1 MKVAYDIIILAG
13 QSNAEGSGLGRV
25 GKKFKENDLIMEMVD
40 VNRKEMMLEDNGK
53 LNLIQPFEL
62 SIGFAK
68 EDPHEYGLRGNLAHS
83 FAEEYIKKGYLK
95 EGRKVLI
102 VKTAVGGTGF
112 AKNHWGKG
120 NILSE
125 RMYHMI
131 DSALSTCGD
140 SKIVAFLWHQGESD
154 AFENEELSSKA
165 RESFYFDKFDY
176 LISTVR
182 QKYGDDFPIVAGG
195 FTAEWSALYKEQ
207 CEAVYRATKRVLKM
221 HNGAFVDTRY
231 LKSNNQDIQ
240 NGDNI
245 HFCKKALNKLG
256 RMYFDKYQK
265 LINK

>member
-13 QSNAEGSGLGRV
+13 QSNAEGSGIGRV
-25 GKKFKENDLIMEMVD
+25 GKKYKENDLIMQMID
-40 VNRKEMMLEDNGK
+40 VNREDMILEENGK
-53 LNLIQPFEL
+53 LNLVQPFEL
-62 SIGFAK
+62 SIELAK
-68 EDPHEYGLRGNLAHS
+68 EEPYQNALRGNLAHS
-83 FAEEYIKKGYLK
+83 FAEEYIKNGYLQ

-131 DSALSTCGD
+131 DTAISTCED
-140 SKIVAFLWHQGESD
+140 SKIVAFLWHQGEHD

-165 RESFYFDKFDY
+165 RENFYFDKFEY
-176 LISTVR
+176 LVSTVR
-182 QKYGDDFPIVAGG
+182 QKYGNDFPIIAGG
-195 FTAEWSALYKEQ
+195 FTSEWSTLYKEQ
-207 CEAVYRATKRVLKM
+207 SEAVYRATKRVLKI
-221 HNGAFVDTRY
+221 HGGAFVNTRY

-265 LINK
+265 LINN